1 MKHLIYFTV
10 LLLLFNSCNEGLREM
25 PCIVDELV
33 ITTGDCTSDTTY
45 TMEIDFIV
53 ENAGNDFFEVYNR
66 DNEVIGLYELND
78 LPIIFEDY
86 QSTGTTEDYIKVC
99 INDNPDCC
107 EVVGFLPPDCSSV
120 VCLIND
126 LTVDVG
132 ECTSDSTYSVTI
144 DFNPFNAASDSFD
157 VYIRNDVLIGSFNLD
172 DLPLTFTDFT
182 LSGQEYDFIQVC
194 INDNPDCCA
203 VMEFMPPNCEADACD
218 IYDLNV
224 SVGECTSDS
233 TYAVMI
239 DFEHANA
246 GNDFFEVFIRD
257 NELIGYFELADLPVT
272 INHFET
278 SGNDFDFIK
287 VCINDVPD
295 CCAEV
300 EFMAPDCQPEPCDI
314 YDLMVDI
321 GECTSD
327 STYAL
332 TIDFEHVNAGN
343 DFFEVFIR
351 DNELIGY
358 YELADLPVTI
368 NHFETSGNDFD
379 YIKVCINDV
388 PDCCAEVEFMAP
400 ECLSEACEIGE
411 ISIDIGECTTDS
423 TYNVTID
430 FDHSNVTHDHFDVF
444 IRNDIHIGYF
454 ALASLPLTLHNFDL
468 SGYDADY
475 IKVCINDN
483 SECCSIKEYLAPVC
497 E

>member
-1 MKHLIYFTV
+1 MKYLYFFAAF
-10 LLLLFNSCNEGLREM
+10 LLLLNSCNEGLREM
-25 PCIVDELV
+25 YCVIDDLV

-45 TMEIDFIV
+45 SLEIDFIV

-78 LPIIFEDY
+78 LPIIIQDY
-86 QSTGTTEDYIKVC
+86 HSIGTAEDYIKVC

-144 DFNPFNAASDSFD
+144 DFNPFNAGADSFN
-157 VYIRNDVLIGSFNLD
+157 VYIRNNVLIGSFDLD
-172 DLPLTFTDFT
+172 DLPLTITDFT
-182 LSGQEYDFIQVC
+182 PSGLEYDFIQVC

-203 VMEFMPPNCEADACD
+203 VTEYLPPNCEPEACN
-218 IYDLNV
+218 IFDLNV
-224 SVGECTSDS
+224 SV
-233 TYAVMI
+233 
-239 DFEHANA
+239 
-246 GNDFFEVFIRD
+246 
-257 NELIGYFELADLPVT
+257 
-272 INHFET
+272 
-278 SGNDFDFIK
+278 
-287 VCINDVPD
+287 
-295 CCAEV
+295 
-300 EFMAPDCQPEPCDI
+300 
-314 YDLMVDI
+314 

-351 DNELIGY
+351 DNELIGN
-358 YELADLPVTI
+358 YELADLPITI

-388 PDCCAEVEFMAP
+388 PDCCAELEFMAP
-400 ECLSEACEIGE
+400 DCLSEACEIGE

-423 TYNVTID
+423 T
-430 FDHSNVTHDHFDVF
+430 
-444 IRNDIHIGYF
+444 
-454 ALASLPLTLHNFDL
+454 
-468 SGYDADY
+468 
-475 IKVCINDN
+475 
-483 SECCSIKEYLAPVC
+483 
-497 E
+497 